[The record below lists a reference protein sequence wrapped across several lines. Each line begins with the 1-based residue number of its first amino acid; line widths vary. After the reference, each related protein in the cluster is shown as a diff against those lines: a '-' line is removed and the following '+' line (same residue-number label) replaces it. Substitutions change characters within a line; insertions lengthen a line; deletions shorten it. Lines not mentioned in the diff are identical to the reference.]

1 MNVHEL
7 VDELYEAF
15 AEGLGSAGAAHA
27 RELPRMLRL
36 APVAVP
42 WSRVF
47 SHEVTLGAPALF
59 AEPMGVASSLVRD
72 AVLAHLLAVVE
83 AFGTDRIEDQQVPAT
98 SELLGVLARAR
109 RERDRAMERLLG
121 GPPPPEL
128 DFALAEE
135 TCARA
140 IRRERALQLEGRP
153 VDIGAYEATSLDKQA
168 PGLLASVALARAA
181 GWDARRCG
189 GVRRTLESIALG
201 LQAYDD
207 VVDWESDLDRGGSWA
222 VCLMRHVEGAARASS
237 PPSERQTEG
246 TGVRRHV
253 LHSGVLSMLMRRAVV
268 HVRAGRRRARALGA
282 AQLAAWAGAREERL
296 VALSSAEASSAGY
309 TVRAHALSAWAGEVL
324 A

>member
-15 AEGLGSAGAAHA
+15 AEGLGSTGAEHA

-59 AEPMGVASSLVRD
+59 AEPMGVGRGLVRD
-72 AVLAHLLAVVE
+72 AVLAHMLAVIE
-83 AFGTDRIEDQQVPAT
+83 AFGTDRIEDQQVAAT
-98 SELLGVLARAR
+98 PELLGVLARAR
-109 RERDRAMERLLG
+109 RERDRAMERLVG

-128 DFALAEE
+128 DYTLAEE
-135 TCARA
+135 ACTRA
-140 IRRERALQLEGRP
+140 VRRERALQIEERP
-153 VDIGAYEATSLDKQA
+153 VDLAAYEAASLGKQG

-181 GWDARRCG
+181 GWDTRRCAS
-189 GVRRTLESIALG
+189 VRRTLESVALG

-207 VVDWESDLDRGGSWA
+207 VVDWESDLDRGGSWV
-222 VCLMRHVEGAARASS
+222 VCLMKHAERATSPPRERHVEDAA
-237 PPSERQTEG
+237 
-246 TGVRRHV
+246 VKLHV
-253 LHSGVLSMLMRRAVV
+253 LQSGVLSMLMRRAVT
-268 HVRAGRRRARALGA
+268 HVRAARRRAGALGA
-282 AQLAAWAGAREERL
+282 QSLAAWARAREARL
-296 VALSSAEASSAGY
+296 ESLSSAEASSAGY

-324 A
+324 S

>member
-15 AEGLGSAGAAHA
+15 AEGLGSGGAEHA

-59 AEPMGVASSLVRD
+59 AEPMGVARGLVRD
-72 AVLAHLLAVVE
+72 AVLAHMLAVIE
-83 AFGTDRIEDQQVPAT
+83 AFGTDRIEDQLVAAT
-98 SELLGVLARAR
+98 PELLGVLARAR
-109 RERDRAMERLLG
+109 RERDRAMERLVG

-135 TCARA
+135 ACARA
-140 IRRERALQLEGRP
+140 VRRERVMHIEARP
-153 VDIGAYEATSLDKQA
+153 VDLAGYETTSLGKQG
-168 PGLLASVALARAA
+168 PGLLASVALAHAA
-181 GWDARRCG
+181 GWDARRCA
-189 GVRRTLESIALG
+189 GVRRTLESVALG

-207 VVDWESDLDRGGSWA
+207 VVDWESDLDRGGSWV
-222 VCLMRHVEGAARASS
+222 VCLMKHAEGAARASS
-237 PPSERQTEG
+237 APRERPTEG
-246 TGVRRHV
+246 TGVKRHV
-253 LHSGVLSMLMRRAVV
+253 LQSGVLSLLMRRAVR
-268 HVRAGRRRARALGA
+268 HVRAARRRAAALGA
-282 AQLAAWAGAREERL
+282 QSLAAGARAREVRL
-296 VALSSAEASSAGY
+296 TALSSAEASSAGY
-309 TVRAHALSAWAGEVL
+309 TVRAHALSAGAGEVL

>member
-15 AEGLGSAGAAHA
+15 AEGLGSTGAAHA
-27 RELPRMLRL
+27 RDLPRMLRL

-42 WSRVF
+42 WSQVF

-59 AEPMGVASSLVRD
+59 AEPMGVPSGRVRD
-72 AVLAHLLAVVE
+72 AVLAHMLAVVE

-98 SELLGVLARAR
+98 AELLGVLARAR
-109 RERDRAMERLLG
+109 CERDRAMERLLG

-128 DFALAEE
+128 SFAEAEE

-140 IRRERALQLEGRP
+140 VRREHVVQREARP
-153 VDIGAYEATSLDKQA
+153 VDMAGYEAASLGKQA

-181 GWDARRCG
+181 GWDARRCSA
-189 GVRRTLESIALG
+189 VRRTLESVALG

-207 VVDWESDLDRGGSWA
+207 VVDWESDLDRGGSWV
-222 VCLMRHVEGAARASS
+222 VCLMKHVEGAARASS

-253 LHSGVLSMLMRRAVV
+253 LHSGVLSMLMHRSVT
-268 HVRAGRRRARALGA
+268 HVRAARRRAGALGA
-282 AQLAAWAGAREERL
+282 ASLAAWAKAREARL
-296 VALSSAEASSAGY
+296 TALSSAEASSAGY